1 MGLKEKLTNSYANA
15 YLTKYGDRLTQLQGN
30 ILSVKITSKT
40 ILWIFNKLRVDMV
53 VKPQGSKAIAKC
65 CYKKN
70 RWFKKPVF
78 IQLNQGNLVIVQGL
92 KPKKKKKNNISNA
105 SEAIEVINVRN
116 LSTKKDLVPVDQ
128 KVQKVQQRQFI
139 R

>member
-1 MGLKEKLTNSYANA
+1 MGLKEKITKSYANA

-40 ILWIFNKLRVDMV
+40 ILWIFNKLNVDIV
-53 VKPQGSKAIAKC
+53 IKPMGSKAIIKC
-65 CYKKN
+65 KYKKN

-78 IQLNQGNLVIVQGL
+78 IQLSQGNLVIVQGL
-92 KPKKKKKNNISNA
+92 KPKKNKKKENT
-105 SEAIEVINVRN
+105 SEAVEILNIRN
-116 LSTKKDLVPVDQ
+116 LTTKKDLVPTDQ

-139 R
+139 K